1 MLAEKCPDPTAT
13 HTKGN
18 RLDLILGDDF
28 VSSNVEAISILD
40 NSHGS
45 TSNHACL
52 YVDLNR
58 AIFDK
63 QLADPT
69 APSQR
74 AFRMHDTVKVKNLER
89 KSVPP
94 STATHTYEPMMKN

>member
-1 MLAEKCPDPTAT
+1 MLAEKYPNPTAT

-18 RLDLILGDDF
+18 RLNLILGDDF
-28 VSSNVEAISILD
+28 VSSNVEAIGILD
-40 NSHGS
+40 NSYGS
-45 TSNHACL
+45 TSDHACL

-58 AIFDK
+58 AIFNK

-74 AFRMHDTVKVKNLER
+74 AFRMHDTVKVKKFR
-89 KSVPP
+89 KSAPP
-94 STATHTYEPMMKN
+94 STATHNYKHLMKN